1 MMTTKER
8 ELLRIGKMP
17 ASGEHR
23 VVSQGTELLVNR
35 FGLAL
40 RPGTY
45 LDAAETSL

>member
-1 MMTTKER
+1 MSTKER

-40 RPGTY
+40 RPGTF
-45 LDAAETSL
+45 DAAETSL